1 MIPAQKR
8 SMAREPTYEGLGRRI
23 KKLEQE
29 VRKRK
34 QTEEELREIKE
45 RYQEISA
52 SIPGVF
58 YQFLLKKDG
67 SYSAPYMSESASSIL
82 DISAQ
87 EIIVNAYALFD
98 RILEEDL
105 DSVNHSIAESAQT
118 MKTWLQE
125 FRIRTKAGDIKW
137 IRGTSTPHVLAN
149 GEILWNGV
157 LLDISDRVRAEG
169 ALQRALNELEDRVE
183 ERTVEL
189 AKANEEL
196 KLEIEERK
204 QAEKALRESEK
215 KYRNILKNIEEGY
228 YEVDMAGNLT
238 FFNDALCKIRGCS
251 RDKLMGMNNRQF
263 MSPEVAKKVYEAF
276 NKVYTTGRPAKGLEW
291 ETVKPDGTI
300 CYEETSTY
308 LIKDL
313 EGQPVGFRGI
323 VRDVTDRKQAEKEK
337 KKLEA
342 QLQQALKMEAIGTL
356 AGGIAHN
363 FNNLLMSI
371 IGNASMVLLDLDHD
385 HPHYKNLKSIEKQVK
400 SGSNLTMQLLGYARE
415 GRYEIKPI
423 SLNLLVKETSDT
435 FGEARKDITI
445 HREFTEKL
453 YGIEADQEQVEQVL
467 LNLYVNAADAMPG
480 GGDLFLKTMNVTN
493 KDMAGKAYEPK
504 PGNYVL
510 LTIRDTGVGMDKK
523 TIDRI
528 FDPFFTTK
536 GLAQGTGLGLASA
549 YGIVKGHGGYID
561 VFSDKEKGTTFEIYL
576 PATARDL
583 EEERELPGELVEG
596 QETVILVDDEETVL
610 EASQQMLRSLGYDV
624 LMASSGQEALELYD
638 KCPDKIDMVLL
649 DMVMPDMGGGE
660 TYDRMKEIDPKVKV
674 LLSSGYG
681 VDGEATEI
689 LERGCDGFIQKPF
702 DLEQLSRSIRDILD

>member
-1 MIPAQKR
+1 
-8 SMAREPTYEGLGRRI
+8 MARKPTYEGLERRI

-34 QTEEELREIKE
+34 QTEEELRENEE
-45 RYQEISA
+45 RYQEIAA
-52 SIPGVF
+52 SIPGVV
-58 YQFLLKKDG
+58 YQFVLKKDG
-67 SYSAPYMSESASSIL
+67 CYSAPYISESASSIL

-87 EIIVNAYALFD
+87 EVIANPYSLFD

-105 DSVNHSIAESAQT
+105 NSVNQSIAESVQT
-118 MKTWLQE
+118 MKTWLHE

-137 IRGTSTPHVLAN
+137 IRSTSTPHALAD

-157 LLDISDRVRAEG
+157 LLDISDRARVEG
-169 ALQRALNELEDRVE
+169 TLQRALDELEDRVE

-196 KLEIEERK
+196 RLEIEERK
-204 QAEKALRESEK
+204 QAEKALRESEE

-228 YEVDMAGNLT
+228 YEVDIAGNLT
-238 FFNDALCKIRGCS
+238 FINNALCKIRGCS
-251 RDKLMGMNNRQF
+251 RDELMGMNNQQF
-263 MSPEVAKKVYEAF
+263 MSQEGAKKVYKAF
-276 NKVYTTGRPAKGLEW
+276 NKVYTTGKSVKGLEW
-291 ETVKPDGTI
+291 ETIRPDGTI
-300 CYEETSTY
+300 SYEETSTS
-308 LIKDL
+308 LMKDS
-313 EGQPVGFRGI
+313 EGRPVGFRGI
-323 VRDVTDRKQAEKEK
+323 VRDVTDRKKAEKEK

-342 QLQQALKMEAIGTL
+342 QLQQAQKMEAIGTL

-371 IGNASMVLLDLDHD
+371 IGNSSMVLLDLDHD
-385 HPHYKNLKSIEKQVK
+385 HPYYKNLKNIEKQVI
-400 SGSNLTMQLLGYARE
+400 SGSKLTRQLLGYARE

-423 SLNLLVKETSDT
+423 SLNQLVKETSDT

-453 YGIEADQEQVEQVL
+453 YGIEADQEQIEQVL
-467 LNLYVNAADAMPG
+467 LNFYVNAADAMPG

-493 KDMAGKAYEPK
+493 KDMTGKPYEPK

-510 LTIRDTGVGMDKK
+510 LTVRDTGVGMGKK
-523 TIDRI
+523 TMDRI

-561 VFSDKEKGTTFEIYL
+561 VFSDKEKGTMFEIYL
-576 PATARDL
+576 PATENEV
-583 EEERELPGELVEG
+583 EEEKELSGELVEG
-596 QETVILVDDEETVL
+596 QDTVLLIDDEGIVL
-610 EASQQMLRSLGYDV
+610 DAGEQMLRRLGYEV
-624 LMASSGQEALELYD
+624 FLAGSGQEALELYERD
-638 KCPDKIDMVLL
+638 HNKIHLVLI
-649 DMVMPDMGGGE
+649 DMVMPAMGGGE
-660 TYDRMKEIDPKVKV
+660 TYDRMKEINPKVKV
-674 LLSSGYG
+674 LLSSGYSI
-681 VDGEATEI
+681 DGEATEI